1 MITSLS
7 PLLLAGLVFLGSHVL
22 ISSTPLRGSL
32 RETLGEGGYLALYSV
47 LAAATLGWFVTA
59 YLRAPVVPLWDPP
72 LWTHFLPVAL
82 MPIATVLLV
91 TGLTTRNPT
100 AVGQER
106 RAREDDP
113 APGILRI
120 TRHPVMWGFG
130 LWGLSHL
137 AANGDAAAIV
147 FFGLLSLLALGGTF
161 LIDRRKRLA
170 LGTDW
175 SRLAEVTSNLPFA
188 ALIAGRTR
196 VSLREIGVAPVLAGL
211 LLYAVLFLAHPY
223 IIGMP
228 ITLP

>member
-1 MITSLS
+1 MVGSLS
-7 PLLLAGLVFLGSHVL
+7 SLFLAGSIFLGSHVL

-32 RETLGEGGYLALYSV
+32 RDSLGEGGYLGLYSG

-59 YLRAPVVPLWDPP
+59 FIRAPLIIIWMPP
-72 LWTHFLPVAL
+72 LWTHFVPLAL
-82 MPIATVLLV
+82 MPIAAVLLV
-91 TGLTTRNPT
+91 AGLTTRNPT

-120 TRHPVMWGFG
+120 TRHPVMWSFG

-137 AANGDAAAIV
+137 AANGDAAGMI
-147 FFGLLSLLALGGTF
+147 FFGLLTLLALGGTV

-188 ALIAGRTR
+188 AILAGRSR
-196 VSLREIGVAPVLAGL
+196 LSLREVGVAPVLAGL
-211 LLYAVLFLAHPY
+211 LLYGVLFLAHSY
-223 IIGMP
+223 IAGLP
-228 ITLP
+228 IVLP

>member
-1 MITSLS
+1 MLAPIAS
-7 PLLLAGLVFLGSHVL
+7 LLLAGLVFLGSHVL

-32 RETLGEGGYLALYSV
+32 RDSLGEGGYLGLYSG
-47 LAAATLGWFVTA
+47 LAAATLGWFIVSFV
-59 YLRAPVVPLWDPP
+59 RAPVIPVWDPP
-72 LWTHFLPVAL
+72 FWTHYLPVAL
-82 MPIATVLLV
+82 MPVSAILLV
-91 TGLTTRNPT
+91 GGLTTRNPT

-113 APGILRI
+113 APGILRV
-120 TRHPVMWGFG
+120 TRHPVMWAFG

-147 FFGLLSLLALGGTF
+147 FFGLLTVLALGGTV

-188 ALIAGRTR
+188 AILAGRTR
-196 VSLREIGVAPVLAGL
+196 VSPREIGLAPVLAGL
-211 LLYAVLFLAHPY
+211 LLYAVLFLAHRY
-223 IIGMP
+223 IAGMP
-228 ITLP
+228 VILP

>member
-1 MITSLS
+1 MVEALSSLI
-7 PLLLAGLVFLGSHVL
+7 LAGLVFLGSHVL

-32 RETLGEGGYLALYSV
+32 RDSLGEGGYLGLYSG
-47 LAAATLGWFVTA
+47 LAAVTLGWFITA
-59 YLRAPVVPLWDPP
+59 FIRAPVVTLWVPP
-72 LWTHFLPVAL
+72 LWTHYLPVAL

-91 TGLTTRNPT
+91 AGLTTRNPT

-113 APGILRI
+113 APGILRV
-120 TRHPVMWGFG
+120 TRHPVMWAFG
-130 LWGLSHL
+130 LWGLGHL
-137 AANGDAAAIV
+137 AANGDAASVI
-147 FFGLLSLLALGGTF
+147 FFGLLSLLALGGTV

-175 SRLAEVTSNLPFA
+175 SRLAEVTSNLPLA
-188 ALIAGRTR
+188 AILAGRTR

-223 IIGMP
+223 IVGMP
-228 ITLP
+228 ISLP

>member
-1 MITSLS
+1 MLAPLMSLI
-7 PLLLAGLVFLGSHVL
+7 LAGLVFLGSHVL

-32 RETLGEGGYLALYSV
+32 RDSLGEGGYLGLYSG
-47 LAAATLGWFVTA
+47 LAAVTLGWFIIAFV
-59 YLRAPVVPLWDPP
+59 RAPLVMVWEPP
-72 LWTHFLPVAL
+72 LWTHFIPVAL
-82 MPIATVLLV
+82 MPIASVLLV
-91 TGLTTRNPT
+91 TGLATRNPT

-106 RAREDDP
+106 RAREDNP

-137 AANGDAAAIV
+137 VANGDGAGIV
-147 FFGLLSLLALGGTF
+147 FFGLLSALALGGTL

-175 SRLAEVTSNLPFA
+175 SRLAEVTSNLPCA

-196 VSLREIGVAPVLAGL
+196 VSLREIGVAPILAGL
-211 LLYAVLFLAHPY
+211 LLYAVLFLAHRY
-223 IIGMP
+223 IVGMP
-228 ITLP
+228 IILP

>member
-1 MITSLS
+1 MLAPLMSLI
-7 PLLLAGLVFLGSHVL
+7 LAGLVFLGSHVL

-32 RETLGEGGYLALYSV
+32 RDSLGEGGYLGLYSG
-47 LAAATLGWFVTA
+47 LAAVTLGWFIIAFV
-59 YLRAPVVPLWDPP
+59 RAPLVMVWEPP
-72 LWTHFLPVAL
+72 LWTHFIPVAL
-82 MPIATVLLV
+82 MPIASVLLV
-91 TGLTTRNPT
+91 TGLATRNPT

-130 LWGLSHL
+130 LWGLGHL
-137 AANGDAAAIV
+137 AANGDEAGMI
-147 FFGLLSLLALGGTF
+147 FFGLLTVLALGGTV

-175 SRLAEVTSNLPFA
+175 PRFAEVTSNLPFA
-188 ALIAGRTR
+188 ALVAGRSK
-196 VSLREIGVAPVLAGL
+196 VSLHEIGVAPVVAGL

-223 IIGMP
+223 LTG
-228 ITLP
+228 LPVVLP